1 MTAIR
6 ESQSASTTGNGAPEW
21 GARSAFSTLGVPLW
35 GAVLLAA
42 VPTAVGTLLDTLIW
56 QQPGYIFKTAFF
68 LGSLAAVLLV
78 QRRSVFGPMVQPPLV
93 LGIVMPVLVLIAG
106 AGSTSGAG
114 IAGKA
119 LSVARPLITSFPI
132 MAGAT
137 AVALGIGLLR
147 MFVTQKAEPEDDFDL
162 GVDPDAKTK
171 KARPVPP
178 PRKKAAR
185 DDEPRKRPADRAP
198 REDRRS
204 TDGRK
209 SSESRKSRGDGRR
222 PREEGRGGERRAD
235 GRQQPR
241 GTGPR
246 DAQGRPNGDA
256 PRRDVPPA
264 GRPPRPANDPRAGG
278 PRPPRQGA
286 PGRPRP
292 PEPPPGRRPRRPGP

>member
-6 ESQSASTTGNGAPEW
+6 ESQSASTTGNGAPQW

-42 VPTAVGTLLDTLIW
+42 VPTAIGTLLDTLIW
-56 QQPGYIFKTAFF
+56 KQPGYIFKTAFF
-68 LGSLAAVLLV
+68 LGCLAAVLLV

-93 LGIVMPVLVLIAG
+93 LGIVMPVLVLITG

-147 MFVTQKAEPEDDFDL
+147 MFVTQKAEPDEDFDL

-178 PRKKAAR
+178 PRKKPAR
-185 DDEPRKRPADRAP
+185 DDEPRKRPQDRKP
-198 REDRRS
+198 PEDRKRGGDARRS
-204 TDGRK
+204 RD
-209 SSESRKSRGDGRR
+209 
-222 PREEGRGGERRAD
+222 EGRGGERRAD

-246 DAQGRPNGDA
+246 EAQGRPKGDA

>member
-1 MTAIR
+1 M
-6 ESQSASTTGNGAPEW
+6 
-21 GARSAFSTLGVPLW
+21 PLW

-42 VPTAVGTLLDTLIW
+42 VPTALGTLLDTLIW
-56 QQPGYIFKTAFF
+56 GQPGFIFKTAFF

-93 LGIVMPVLVLIAG
+93 LGIVMPVLVLLSG

-114 IAGKA
+114 LAGKA

-147 MFVTQKAEPEDDFDL
+147 MFVTQKAETEDDFDL

-171 KARPVPP
+171 KARPVAP
-178 PRKKAAR
+178 
-185 DDEPRKRPADRAP
+185 PRKRPARDEAP
-198 REDRRS
+198 RKRPSGERKPRGEGRTSRDGRGDDRRA
-204 TDGRK
+204 
-209 SSESRKSRGDGRR
+209 
-222 PREEGRGGERRAD
+222 EGR
-235 GRQQPR
+235 QPR

-246 DAQGRPNGDA
+246 EAQGRPKGDPRRRDA
-256 PRRDVPPA
+256 PPG
-264 GRPPRPANDPRAGG
+264 GRPRPANDPRAGG
-278 PRPPRQGA
+278 PRPPRQGG

-292 PEPPPGRRPRRPGP
+292 PEPPPGPGGRPRRPGP

>member
-21 GARSAFSTLGVPLW
+21 AARSAFSTQGVPLW

-42 VPTAVGTLLDTLIW
+42 VPTAIGTVLDTLIW
-56 QQPGYIFKTAFF
+56 KQPGFIFKTAFF
-68 LGSLAAVLLV
+68 LGCLAAVLLV

-93 LGIVMPVLVLIAG
+93 LGIVMPVLVLLTG

-114 IAGKA
+114 LAGKA

-147 MFVTQKAEPEDDFDL
+147 MFVTQKAETDDDFDL

-178 PRKKAAR
+178 PRKKPAR
-185 DDEPRKRPADRAP
+185 DEEPRKRPSGDRKP
-198 REDRRS
+198 
-204 TDGRK
+204 
-209 SSESRKSRGDGRR
+209 RGDARK
-222 PREEGRGGERRAD
+222 PSDDGRGGERRAE
-235 GRQQPR
+235 GRQPR

-246 DAQGRPNGDA
+246 EAQGRPKGDA
-256 PRRDVPPA
+256 PRRDVPPT
-264 GRPPRPANDPRAGG
+264 GRPRPANDPRAGG

-292 PEPPPGRRPRRPGP
+292 PEPPPGGRPRRPGR

>member
-6 ESQSASTTGNGAPEW
+6 ESQSASTSGNGAPEW
-21 GARSAFSTLGVPLW
+21 GARSAFSTDGVPLW

-42 VPTAVGTLLDTLIW
+42 VPTAIGTVLDTLIW
-56 QQPGYIFKTAFF
+56 KQPGFIFKTCFF
-68 LGSLAAVLLV
+68 LGCLAAVLLV

-93 LGIVMPVLVLIAG
+93 LGIVMPVLVLITG

-147 MFVTQKAEPEDDFDL
+147 MFVTQKPETDDFDL

-178 PRKKAAR
+178 PRKKAAQS
-185 DDEPRKRPADRAP
+185 DPPRKRPA
-198 REDRRS
+198 EDR
-204 TDGRK
+204 K
-209 SSESRKSRGDGRR
+209 PRGDARKPRDDARR
-222 PREEGRGGERRAD
+222 GDRGNNPRGGDARGGDARGDRRAD
-235 GRQQPR
+235 GRQPR

-246 DAQGRPNGDA
+246 DAQGRPKGDA
-256 PRRDVPPA
+256 QRRGDVP
-264 GRPPRPANDPRAGG
+264 GRPRPTNDPRAGG
-278 PRPPRQGA
+278 PRPPRQGGS
-286 PGRPRP
+286 GRPRP
-292 PEPPPGRRPRRPGP
+292 PEPPPGGRPRRPGQ

>member
-1 MTAIR
+1 LGIVTAIR
-6 ESQSASTTGNGAPEW
+6 ESQSASTSGNGAPEW
-21 GARSAFSTLGVPLW
+21 GARSAFSTNGVPLW

-42 VPTAVGTLLDTLIW
+42 VPTAIGTVLDTLIW
-56 QQPGYIFKTAFF
+56 KQPGFIFKTCFF
-68 LGSLAAVLLV
+68 LGCLAAVLLV

-114 IAGKA
+114 IMGKA

-147 MFVTQKAEPEDDFDL
+147 MFVTQKVETDDDFDL

-185 DDEPRKRPADRAP
+185 DEAPRKRPASDRDRKPRGEQRKP
-198 REDRRS
+198 RED
-204 TDGRK
+204 
-209 SSESRKSRGDGRR
+209 
-222 PREEGRGGERRAD
+222 GRGGDRRAEP
-235 GRQQPR
+235 RQPR

-246 DAQGRPNGDA
+246 ETQGRPKGDS
-256 PRRDVPPA
+256 PRRGDVP
-264 GRPPRPANDPRAGG
+264 GRPRPNDPRAGG
-278 PRPPRQGA
+278 PRPPRQGG

-292 PEPPPGRRPRRPGP
+292 PEPPPGGRPRRPGP

>member
-6 ESQSASTTGNGAPEW
+6 ESQSASTSGNGAPEW
-21 GARSAFSTLGVPLW
+21 GARSAFSTNGVPLW

-42 VPTAVGTLLDTLIW
+42 VPTAIGTVLDTLIW
-56 QQPGYIFKTAFF
+56 KQPGFIFKTCFF
-68 LGSLAAVLLV
+68 LGCLAAVLLV

-93 LGIVMPVLVLIAG
+93 LGIVMPLLVLIT
-106 AGSTSGAG
+106 GSGSASGAG
-114 IAGKA
+114 FMGKA

-147 MFVTQKAEPEDDFDL
+147 MFVTQKVETDDDDFDL

-178 PRKKAAR
+178 PRRKSAR
-185 DDEPRKRPADRAP
+185 DEAPRKRPASDRERKPSGDQRKP
-198 REDRRS
+198 RD
-204 TDGRK
+204 D
-209 SSESRKSRGDGRR
+209 
-222 PREEGRGGERRAD
+222 GRGGDRRAE
-235 GRQQPR
+235 PR

-246 DAQGRPNGDA
+246 EAQGRPKGDS
-256 PRRDVPPA
+256 PRRGDVP
-264 GRPPRPANDPRAGG
+264 GRPRPNDPRAGG
-278 PRPPRQGA
+278 PRPPRQGG

-292 PEPPPGRRPRRPGP
+292 PEPPPGGRPRRPGP